1 MGYRVKLQVPMYLHN
16 ILYNSIVMQSAVKCQ
31 KKKNTKII
39 TKKELQ
45 KKLHVHSPLGGARV

>member
-1 MGYRVKLQVPMYLHN
+1 M
-16 ILYNSIVMQSAVKCQ
+16 S

-45 KKLHVHSPLGGARV
+45 KKLHVHSPLGGARVWNFQ